1 MTQHLATFNNILF
14 AKGCFSSTKCTKIV
28 LVFGQ
33 GLRPRTLLGERRNYP
48 RPSRLWSPSSFLSP
62 QRIRC
67 MVRCFKNDHL
77 ATPYPGRR
85 QVKICGV
92 DRHGE
97 RGRRTD
103 HPPILPPIKIAG
115 FVSISGATSSKSGAG
130 HVHPSP
136 PRGDATAYIQK
147 LIGLMDVF
155 STQQRLHVV
164 EKYHMKQSTPK
175 L

>member
-1 MTQHLATFNNILF
+1 MHQNRSRFRQGAPPPGPSWESGETTPDLVDCGAPPHSPPLNAFDVWSGVLKMITWQPHTQ
-14 AKGCFSSTKCTKIV
+14 
-28 LVFGQ
+28 
-33 GLRPRTLLGERRNYP
+33 
-48 RPSRLWSPSSFLSP
+48 
-62 QRIRC
+62 
-67 MVRCFKNDHL
+67 
-77 ATPYPGRR
+77 GRR

-103 HPPILPPIKIAG
+103 HPPPILPPIKIAG
-115 FVSISGATSSKSGAG
+115 FVSISGATSSKSGVE

-136 PRGDATAYIQK
+136 PRGDATAYTQK

-155 STQQRLHVV
+155 STQQRLCRAV
-164 EKYHMKQSTPK
+164 KYHMKQSTPK